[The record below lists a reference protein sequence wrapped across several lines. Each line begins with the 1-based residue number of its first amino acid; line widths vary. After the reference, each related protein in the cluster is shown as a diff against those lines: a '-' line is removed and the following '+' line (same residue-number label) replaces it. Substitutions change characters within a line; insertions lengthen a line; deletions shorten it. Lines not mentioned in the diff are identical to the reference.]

1 MIPTMKTS
9 AFDTFCR
16 ALVLG
21 AVLGAV
27 GWGAIRYTN
36 LPQMALEKIV
46 TLSREVQGHADN
58 NTNYLHDASVTLKT
72 PASVSALNS
81 NSIPVLPGTPSS
93 PQSSQN
99 IPAVNLGVLQQ
110 QEAQHT
116 AHQTQQAAYLEPTP
130 PNTNNETPT
139 HQISTSRKTMEQR
152 LCELGA
158 VYSLL
163 EMWGHENVQYR
174 FHCRVSIA
182 SNRQVTR
189 SFEAN
194 GGSPEEAMWHVLA
207 EVEGFQ
213 STSSLQG
220 PEVR

>member
-1 MIPTMKTS
+1 MKPS

-21 AVLGAV
+21 AVLGAL
-27 GWGAIRYTN
+27 GWGAVRYTD
-36 LPQMALEKIV
+36 LPQMALQKMVAISQEA
-46 TLSREVQGHADN
+46 QGYALGE
-58 NTNYLHDASVTLKT
+58 NYLNDSSVLSANT
-72 PASVSALNS
+72 PAPPSAVNQQDDL
-81 NSIPVLPGTPSS
+81 
-93 PQSSQN
+93 QN
-99 IPAVNLGVLQQ
+99 IPSVTPGILQHS
-110 QEAQHT
+110 AQHST
-116 AHQTQQAAYLEPTP
+116 QHAAQQAAYLEPTV
-130 PNTNNETPT
+130 TNSN
-139 HQISTSRKTMEQR
+139 ISQPYSQAENIRTAIEQR

-163 EMWGHENVQYR
+163 EMWGNENIQYR

-182 SNRQVTR
+182 NRQVTR
-189 SFEAN
+189 SFAAN
-194 GGSPEEAMWHVLA
+194 GTSPEGAMRQVLK